1 MAIVNAGQLDIYDDI
16 DPELRTACEDVV
28 LNRDPDAG
36 ERLVALAERYRGS
49 DPVAEKQAAEWR
61 EWDVNKRLEHALVK
75 GIDAFVVEDT
85 EEARLQHPRPKIGRA
100 HVCTPVTNAHLV
112 CRLLLEKKKAS
123 HGYLI
128 ANICYTIPTVCND

>member
-1 MAIVNAGQLDIYDDI
+1 MRISDWSSDVCSSDLLDIYDDI

-61 EWDVNKRLEHALVK
+61 EWDVNKRLEHSS
-75 GIDAFVVEDT
+75 
-85 EEARLQHPRPKIGRA
+85 EERRGGKECVGRWRSGWS
-100 HVCTPVTNAHLV
+100 P
-112 CRLLLEKKKAS
+112 
-123 HGYLI
+123 
-128 ANICYTIPTVCND
+128 

>member
-1 MAIVNAGQLDIYDDI
+1 MRISDWSSDVCSSDLLDIYDDI

-85 EEARLQHPRPKIGRA
+85 EEARLQHPRPIEDRKSVGEGKSVSGGVDLGGGGVI
-100 HVCTPVTNAHLV
+100 
-112 CRLLLEKKKAS
+112 K
-123 HGYLI
+123 
-128 ANICYTIPTVCND
+128 

>member
-1 MAIVNAGQLDIYDDI
+1 MRISDWSSDVCSSDLLDIYDDI

-85 EEARLQHPRPKIGRA
+85 EEARLDRKS
-100 HVCTPVTNAHLV
+100 T
-112 CRLLLEKKKAS
+112 RLNSS
-123 HGYLI
+123 H
-128 ANICYTIPTVCND
+128 

>member
-1 MAIVNAGQLDIYDDI
+1 MHSVFLYHAIPAVLDIAIVNAGQLDIYDDI

-75 GIDAFVVEDT
+75 GNDPIDGEDN
-85 EEARLQHPRPKIGRA
+85 EEARTTTPRPTQAVGHTQGRE
-100 HVCTPVTNAHLV
+100 
-112 CRLLLEKKKAS
+112 RMWLE
-123 HGYLI
+123 G
-128 ANICYTIPTVCND
+128 

>member
-1 MAIVNAGQLDIYDDI
+1 MHSVFLYHAVPAGLDMASVNAGQLDIYDDI

-75 GIDAFVVEDT
+75 GLDALVGQE
-85 EEARLQHPRPKIGRA
+85 RGRA
-100 HVCTPVTNAHLV
+100 TG
-112 CRLLLEKKKAS
+112 REKVS
-123 HGYLI
+123 QSVEIEG
-128 ANICYTIPTVCND
+128 VG

>member
-1 MAIVNAGQLDIYDDI
+1 MHSVFLYHAVPAGLDMASVNAGQLDIYDDI

-75 GIDAFVVEDT
+75 GIDRS
-85 EEARLQHPRPKIGRA
+85 EERRVGKEC
-100 HVCTPVTNAHLV
+100 VST
-112 CRLLLEKKKAS
+112 CRSRWSPYHSKKKEET
-123 HGYLI
+123 
-128 ANICYTIPTVCND
+128 NQ